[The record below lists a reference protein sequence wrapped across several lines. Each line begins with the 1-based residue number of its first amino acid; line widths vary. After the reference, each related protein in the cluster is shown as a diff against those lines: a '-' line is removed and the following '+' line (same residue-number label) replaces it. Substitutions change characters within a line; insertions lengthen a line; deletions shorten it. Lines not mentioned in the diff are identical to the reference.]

1 MEKIIRDLLKF
12 GLVKSILL
20 YIVILVIIAVAIG
33 AYNQH
38 TLCDTQKSA
47 VTRNVAL
54 DNVIDQQIKLYKDV
68 GSIQTPV
75 VQDKLAPSI
84 NKSIDI
90 LTDSQDIVRESAPT
104 TVQCIVP

>member
-1 MEKIIRDLLKF
+1 MEKTIRDLSKSR
-12 GLVKSILL
+12 LVEGILL
-20 YIVILVIIAVAIG
+20 YTAILATIAVAIG

-38 TLCDTQKSA
+38 TLCDAQKSA

-90 LTDSQDIVRESAPT
+90 LTDSQDIIQENTPT